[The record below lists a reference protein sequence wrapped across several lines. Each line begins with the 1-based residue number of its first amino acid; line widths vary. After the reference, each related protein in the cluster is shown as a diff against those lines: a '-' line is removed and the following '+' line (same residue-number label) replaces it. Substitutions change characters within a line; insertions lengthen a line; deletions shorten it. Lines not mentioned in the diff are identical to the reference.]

1 MKKYNDGLIYTNDD
15 CIACNKCISNCSL
28 IGANVA
34 ITKNG
39 KNNIQVNGKKCNS
52 CGRCLNTCYHN
63 AREYRD
69 DTELFTN
76 ELKSNEKISVII
88 DPSFFVF
95 FGERAV
101 NVLGY
106 LKSIGVE
113 KIYDG
118 IFGAEINIWSTI
130 DFIKKDQKNPLWQR
144 RFLSANC
151 SSFVNMVEMYYPE
164 LFNKLMP
171 VHSPMACTAIYVR
184 KYLKDNNKLAFLG
197 PCITKKIEI
206 DWLESIAEVNY
217 NVTYKNLLALIGELD
232 ISKMH
237 ASLDLESIGF
247 GYCVAFPNGIG
258 NFISNFFTKDKLFLN
273 YVGIASENV
282 EIVRGIRKLS
292 DETQLPLYVNV
303 TLSRNCAECTGVG
316 LKNNKPIDIYKNL
329 CYVKSSKYNSL
340 LDECSLEEK
349 NYKLEAFFS
358 QLNIEDFCNRK
369 FTDKY
374 HQPYHVPEST
384 MEEVFNAMLK
394 TIEPK
399 RNINCGSCG
408 YKSCHDMATAI
419 AYGFNK
425 KENCIHYMNDLME
438 MRFNF
443 DRDTGLLARPSFIRA
458 AKELIYM
465 NPGKAYVVFIGDI
478 NRFKVINDI
487 YSFDVGTQ
495 ALKVIANTLR
505 GAVGDKGL
513 CGRMG
518 GGTFALCFE
527 YNPENMQR
535 FRAIKSFDCS
545 SLNIKIPVTM
555 RFGAYIVQ
563 NELIEDLTIVMN
575 WATLSMDKNISET
588 KNTITMFTQEYRDRM
603 FKEARVAAMLQPAL
617 DANEFTLWF
626 QPQYLASSG
635 ELVGAEALC
644 RWIKPDGTIVS
655 PGLFIPLSEKNGFIK
670 QLDKEIWKMAFRSIR
685 NWLDEGLE
693 PVPIS
698 VNISRISL
706 QSDELIYVI
715 RRLHEEYKVPENL
728 IHFEITESAYMG
740 ELNLLIDRINKIRDM
755 GYKIAMDDFGSGYSS
770 LNTLKDL
777 PIDILKLDMGFL
789 RDQTNMNKG
798 GTIIGSI
805 IRMAQSLELNT
816 IAEGVET
823 AEQAAFLN
831 RVGCDIIQGY
841 IYAKQM
847 PEDRFKEVMKSE
859 RKRILVSRPR
869 IFGKIDALN
878 LYDFNSVEYMMFEEF
893 SGPAAIIEY
902 DELTKIPELV
912 RCNEEGLR
920 LFGIEKRSF
929 IEVRQLFNDYSSKQ
943 YNDLKF
949 ALALEQVTHGQDKVS
964 CVVEGMNYRTETPI
978 WLKVHMKEIS
988 VSNQKHIL
996 YFLLDDITDEKITE
1010 STLSISNSQMSLLFD
1025 NAQIGMCLMNFKV
1038 DFRRFKE
1045 TLKIRVIRCNQQF
1058 VDMTGFKEEEILN
1071 WTEKETMSVIHPLD
1085 RPGFIAKVIKEFLC
1099 KEKRPFSYVYR
1110 AKKADGKYY
1119 KVKIMITGVQQP
1131 DKSYLLVT
1139 NYALL
1144 DDKKEEQ

>member
-1 MKKYNDGLIYTNDD
+1 MKRFNDGLIYTNND

-34 ITKNG
+34 VTINEKNF
-39 KNNIQVNGKKCNS
+39 IQVNSKKCNS
-52 CGRCLNTCYHN
+52 CGRCINVCHHG

-69 DTELFTN
+69 DIDFFTN
-76 ELKSNEKISVII
+76 DLSNGEKISVIL
-88 DPSFFVF
+88 DPSFFVL
-95 FGERAV
+95 FGKKAE

-106 LKSIGVE
+106 LKSIGVD

-118 IFGAEINIWSTI
+118 AYGAEISIWNTI
-130 DFIKKDQKNPLWQR
+130 NFIKEDQKNPIKNR
-144 RFLSANC
+144 KFLASNC

-164 LFNKLMP
+164 LYHYLIP
-171 VHSPMACTAIYVR
+171 IHSPMACAAIYIK
-184 KYLKDNNKLAFLG
+184 KYLKDDNKIAFLT
-197 PCITKKIEI
+197 PCIAKKIEI
-206 DWLESIAEVNY
+206 NWISSLAEVNY
-217 NVTYKNLLALIGELD
+217 NVTYSRLISQIGETD
-232 ISKMH
+232 ISEM
-237 ASLDLESIGF
+237 AANCDLKPAGF
-247 GYCVAFPNGIG
+247 GYCAAFPNGIG
-258 NFISNFFTKDKLFLN
+258 NFISKFFSEDKLFLN
-273 YVGIASENV
+273 YIGISSESV
-282 EIVRGIRKLS
+282 EIVRGIRKLTE
-292 DETQLPLYVNV
+292 ETHFPLYVNV
-303 TLSRNCAECTGVG
+303 SLSKSCAECTGVG
-316 LKNNKPIDIYKNL
+316 IENNKPIEVYKNL
-329 CYVKSSKYNSL
+329 CYVKTEKYKKL
-340 LDECSLEEK
+340 LDDLPIDEK
-349 NYKLEAFFS
+349 HVKLNEFFS
-358 QLNIEDFCNRK
+358 NLNAEDFSNRE
-369 FTDKY
+369 FIDKY

-384 MEEVFNAMLK
+384 MTEVYNAMLK
-394 TIEPK
+394 TTEAK
-399 RNINCGSCG
+399 KNINCGSCG

-425 KENCIHYMNDLME
+425 RENCIHFMNDLME
-438 MRFNF
+438 MRFNY
-443 DRDTGLLARPSFIRA
+443 DRETGLLARPSFIRA

-465 NPGKAYVVFIGDI
+465 NPGKPYVVFIGDI
-478 NRFKVINDI
+478 NKFKVINDI
-487 YSFDVGTQ
+487 YSFEVGTS
-495 ALKVIANTLR
+495 ALRVIANTLKTVT
-505 GAVGDKGL
+505 GEKGV
-513 CGRMG
+513 CARMG

-563 NELIEDLTIVMN
+563 NEIIEDLTSILN

-588 KNTITMFTQEYRDRM
+588 KNTITMFTQEYRDQM
-603 FKEARVAAMLQPAL
+603 FKEARVAALLQPAL
-617 DANEFTLWF
+617 DAKEFTLWF

-644 RWIKPDGTIVS
+644 RWVKADGTII
-655 PGLFIPLSEKNGFIK
+655 PPNLFIPLAEKNGFIK
-670 QLDKEIWKMAFRSIR
+670 QLDKEIWRIAFEKVR
-685 NWLDEGLE
+685 NWLDEGIE

-706 QSDELIYVI
+706 QTDELIYII
-715 RRLHEEYKVPENL
+715 RRLHEEYKIPEHL

-740 ELNLLIDRINKIRDM
+740 ELNLLIERINKIRDM

-789 RDQTNMNKG
+789 REQTNMNKG

-847 PEDRFKEVMKSE
+847 PEDRFKEVMKTE
-859 RKRILVSRPR
+859 RKQIIVGKPR
-869 IFGKIDALN
+869 IFGKIDTLN
-878 LYDFNSVEYMMFEEF
+878 LYDYNSVEYMMFEEF

-902 DELTKIPELV
+902 DEFTKVAELI

-920 LFGIEKRSF
+920 IFGIEKHNF
-929 IEVRQLFNDYSSKQ
+929 GDVKELFNSYSAKQ
-943 YNDLKF
+943 YNNLKF
-949 ALALEQVTHGQDKVS
+949 SLALEQVTHGQEKAT
-964 CVVEGMNYRTETPI
+964 CVVEGMNYNTETPVWI
-978 WLKVHMKEIS
+978 KVHMKEIS
-988 VSNQKHIL
+988 VTNQKHIL

-1025 NAQIGMCLMNFKV
+1025 NAQIGMCLMNFRV
-1038 DFRRFKE
+1038 DFRHIKE

-1058 VDMTGFKEEEILN
+1058 VDMTGFKEDEILK

-1085 RPGFIAKVIKEFLC
+1085 RPGFIAKVIKEFLR

-1110 AKKADGKYY
+1110 AKKADGNYY